1 MKWYLVSRILV
12 PRGKLNLI
20 FEPLQE
26 TIDPHSLD
34 DELAFNEMNKHDG
47 QSIPGQEDSSPR
59 RVERA
64 KDVLIANKR
73 DRRSRVSF
81 SHSAI
86 LKRYFASIID
96 VRVGLPT

>member
-1 MKWYLVSRILV
+1 MVSSFAD
-12 PRGKLNLI
+12 PRAAGKLNLM

-34 DELAFNEMNKHDG
+34 DELAFNERNKHDG

-64 KDVLIANKR
+64 KDILIANKR
-73 DRRSRVSF
+73 DRFVRAFRSLVLQF
-81 SHSAI
+81 
-86 LKRYFASIID
+86 
-96 VRVGLPT
+96 